1 MAGIGA
7 KKSKLCFADARAKR
21 RASII
26 LPVVRK
32 INRRATQRM
41 ARKIAFARAS
51 SCFIAR
57 LRRG

>member
-1 MAGIGA
+1 
-7 KKSKLCFADARAKR
+7 
-21 RASII
+21 